1 MFNKTPGKSVDK
13 ILNQTATQI
22 AQLDAGI
29 AELHLETIGIEAQI
43 DELLQ
48 KQDAL
53 DEKIEKAMKL
63 RNAIA
68 EQVGIE
74 PIDVEFLFKV
84 QEGE

>member
-1 MFNKTPGKSVDK
+1 MVLFFFIQTH
-13 ILNQTATQI
+13 LNQTAAQVH
-22 AQLDAGI
+22 QLDDGI
-29 AELHLETIGIEAQI
+29 TELHLETINIEIEIA
-43 DELLQ
+43 DLHA

-74 PIDVEFLFKV
+74 PIDVEFLFNV